1 MTAMRT
7 ATVDDRLF
15 EEHRGLMFGVAYR
28 MLGSVQEAEDV
39 VQDAFLRFEHAHT
52 EPDHPKA
59 YFVTIVTRLS
69 MDRLKSARMQREEYF
84 GTWLPEPLVVQTDTA
99 ATPEQAVALEADVS
113 MAFLVMLE
121 RLTPAERAVF
131 LLREVF
137 DYDYGDIAPVV
148 QKSEAACRQLFRRAR
163 ERIAAEQK
171 RFAPSED
178 ELRAL
183 TATFA
188 RAASEGDMAALMEI
202 LAHDVVVYSDGGGKA
217 RAAVNPVFGAEKVA
231 RFVIGAAK
239 KESMMHGELRMVN
252 GEPGLVLFTPR
263 GRAHSVLVMD
273 VREGR
278 ISRVYAVRNPDKLLR
293 VL

>member
-7 ATVDDRLF
+7 ATDERVF
-15 EEHRGLMFGVAYR
+15 EEHRRLMFGVAYR

-39 VQDAFLRFEHAHT
+39 VQDAYLRFQNAGA
-52 EPDHPKA
+52 EPEHPKA

-84 GTWLPEPLVVQTDTA
+84 GTWLPEPLVVSVDTA

-163 ERIAAEQK
+163 ERLSVEQK

-178 ELRAL
+178 QLRTM
-183 TATFA
+183 TATFG
-188 RAASEGDMAALMEI
+188 RAASEGDMAGLMAI

-231 RFVIGAAK
+231 RFIIGVAK
-239 KESMMHGELRMVN
+239 KESVLHGQIRHVN
-252 GEPGLVLFTPR
+252 GEPGLVLFTPK
-263 GRAHSVLVMD
+263 GRPHSVLCID
-273 VREGR
+273 VVDGR
-278 ISRVYAVRNPDKLLR
+278 IRRVFAVRNPDKLLR
-293 VL
+293 VV